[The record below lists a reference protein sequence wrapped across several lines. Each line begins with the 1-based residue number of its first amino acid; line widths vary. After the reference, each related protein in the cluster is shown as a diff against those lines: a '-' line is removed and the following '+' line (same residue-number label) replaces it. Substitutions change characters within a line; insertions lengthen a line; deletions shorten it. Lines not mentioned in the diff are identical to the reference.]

1 MFFNGL
7 LKKVNFLFFALLFA
21 GSLAFSAEEAKRT
34 VITIEN
40 ALNTQYEKDKE
51 TGNDVVVLVGD
62 VRISVTSGE
71 NKNVIFADAIRYD
84 RTSEMM
90 YASGNVSLEMTS
102 ASSGSQ
108 NVTADSLMFNTATL
122 EGVFDDGRVV
132 QTKSDAINLPSG
144 STLVV
149 ASDVFGRSESNTIA
163 FKDGV
168 LTFCDDEDPHWNI
181 KASRI
186 WLLPGGEFAFLNA
199 LLYVGVVPVFYFP
212 AFYYPKDELIFNP
225 VFGYKNRAGYFNQNT
240 FYLFGRKPMETSTTT
255 TSSDD
260 SEGAEK
266 LKALFNFIKPS
277 SLKEQQREG
286 LILHN
291 LDADYKGDTS
301 NYLKIMGDYYTNLG
315 AMVGLDG
322 IYKPKK
328 YITNIE
334 GKFLAGFS
342 NTVFKVDDNYLPV
355 YEGGQRY
362 MDKSNLLGL
371 ELPFRYAANLKLS
384 MSKPF
389 NLSLALPVY
398 SDPFFSNDFDQRNES
413 MDWISYLLEAT
424 EDKKD
429 DETIN
434 EISSFT
440 WNASA
445 SYSVPLPSLVKP
457 YISTLS
463 MDLKSSMV
471 FSSMSAK
478 SSALTNDD
486 ITHDGDLAQWRTYT
500 PLRKFYYPSQITP
513 LTASMSL
520 SGTLFNYSS
529 SSTSSKTTSEK
540 KAPAFV
546 SPLEVPEELLTE
558 SQKAEIERK
567 RKEEEE
573 RALAENNGQKAA
585 GSGDSS
591 LLAKSGKPSETAGDG
606 KDSDGKDS
614 EGQDEKESLLPLEAF
629 PKLSGVSSSSL
640 SIGGFAFSSKYSVKP
655 NFTTQIAY
663 NSSSLDTAE
672 DFEWGEEGQKSRIY
686 IFKLPVTL
694 DNSLSYG
701 GSFLSFSNSNSYSPV
716 WQGHPYIHENG
727 TDSEGKAETIWYSES
742 SKTQLLKSDYT
753 AHKQDI
759 TSSNSF
765 SFKPFAY
772 LSHFKDTGVTYRNS
786 IKILRTEFVSD
797 SVTSPE
803 DEPEYDYNPIW
814 EVIDEDDESELAK
827 SITTHA
833 LDFTLALNEFDNKFT
848 QSFTFTSTLKPQV
861 EAYYGTVRLGFPNT
875 SLTLETGEKKKDA
888 SEDAEFVHQPFK
900 ESLSLTLFK
909 SLKLTQSY
917 SYNREEEYHDSLR
930 FSVSW
935 KNLSASY
942 TQSYTTGYDFEDSKW
957 VAREEKEFLP
967 SSFTLSYSTG
977 TKNLYAWKNRINL
990 GAGLSTNISADLL
1003 RQTNS
1008 SFTFSPSLSL
1018 KIQDFLTLT
1027 FSATSKNSSIYKY
1040 VKPEI
1045 YPETAETNPFVDLMN
1060 GFRFDDDSLRESSS
1074 FKIKSMNFNLTHEMH
1089 DWNFTTSLKIE
1100 PKLLTDSSGVKS
1112 YTYDPYFSLS
1122 IVWNPMSA
1130 MKAEITKDYDEEWT
1144 QIQLK

>member
-1 MFFNGL
+1 MSKSFISKKIIVLLIFAFFL
-7 LKKVNFLFFALLFA
+7 PSLFF
-21 GSLAFSAEEAKRT
+21 SEEEVRRT
-34 VITIEN
+34 VISIEN

-51 TGNDVVVLVGD
+51 SGNDVVLLTGD
-62 VRISVTSGE
+62 VKISVTSGS
-71 NKNVIFADAIRYD
+71 NKNVITADSIRYD

-108 NVTADSLMFNTATL
+108 NVTADSLMFNTSTL

-168 LTFCDDEDPHWNI
+168 LTFCDDENPHWNI

-199 LLYVGVVPVFYFP
+199 LLYVGAVPVFYFP

-240 FYLFGRKPMETSTTT
+240 FYLYGRKPMETSTTT
-255 TSSDD
+255 ASSDD

-277 SLKEQQREG
+277 TLKEQKREG

-291 LDADYKGDTS
+291 LDEDYKGDTT
-301 NYLKIMGDYYTNLG
+301 NYLKVMGDYYTNLG
-315 AMVGLDG
+315 AMVGFDG
-322 IYKPKK
+322 VFKPKK
-328 YITNIE
+328 YISNIE

-342 NTVFKVDDNYLPV
+342 NTVFKDGEDYLPV
-355 YEGGQRY
+355 YKGGDKY
-362 MDKSNLLGL
+362 MDWSNLLGVKM
-371 ELPFRYAANLKLS
+371 PFRYEANLKLS
-384 MSKPF
+384 VTKPF
-389 NLSLALPVY
+389 SLSLSLPVY
-398 SDPFFSNDFDQRNES
+398 SDPFFANDFDERNES
-413 MDWISYLLEAT
+413 MDWISYMLEST
-424 EDKKD
+424 KDEKK

-440 WNASA
+440 WTANA
-445 SYSVPLPSLVKP
+445 SYSVPLPSIIKP
-457 YISTLS
+457 YVSSLS
-463 MDLKSSMV
+463 FTMNSSMV

-478 SSALTNDD
+478 ASALENDD
-486 ITHDGDLAQWRTYT
+486 VQEVDLSLWKSWT

-513 LTASMSL
+513 ITANATL
-520 SGTLFNYSS
+520 SGTLVNISS
-529 SSTSSKTTSEK
+529 SSSKSSTKKNNVTFPVPLVAPEDLLSDSEK
-540 KAPAFV
+540 AALARA
-546 SPLEVPEELLTE
+546 SLSEEELKKVQEEEKLE
-558 SQKAEIERK
+558 KERK
-567 RKEEEE
+567 EKEKEEE
-573 RALAENNGQKAA
+573 AN
-585 GSGDSS
+585 
-591 LLAKSGKPSETAGDG
+591 AKVL
-606 KDSDGKDS
+606 SDDT
-614 EGQDEKESLLPLEAF
+614 F
-629 PKLSGVSSSSL
+629 PKLSGVTASAAKVGGL
-640 SIGGFAFSSKYSVKP
+640 SFTSKYSVKP

-672 DFEWGEEGQKSRIY
+672 DFVWGEDGQKSRLY
-686 IFKLPVTL
+686 IFKMPVSL

-716 WQGHPYIHENG
+716 WQEHPYIHENG
-727 TDSEGKAETIWYSES
+727 TDEDGKAETIWYSES
-742 SKTQLLKSDYT
+742 SKTSLLKTDYA

-765 SFKPFAY
+765 SFKPLAY
-772 LSHFKDTGVTYRNS
+772 LSHFKDTGVTYRNT
-786 IKILRTEFVSD
+786 IKVLRTEFKSD
-797 SVTSPE
+797 SVQSAD

-814 EVIDEDDESELAK
+814 VVMDEDDDEELAK
-827 SITTHA
+827 SITSHA
-833 LDFTLALNEFDNKFT
+833 LDFTVAANEFDNLFT

-861 EAYYGTVRLGFPNT
+861 EAYYGTLKLGFPNT

-909 SLKLTQSY
+909 SFKISQSY
-917 SYNREEEYHDSLR
+917 SYNREEEYHDSLK
-930 FSVSW
+930 FSASW

-942 TQSYTTGYDFEDSKW
+942 TQSYTTGYDFEESKW
-957 VAREEKEFLP
+957 VAREDKEFLP
-967 SSFTLSYSTG
+967 TAFTLSYSTG
-977 TKNLYAWKNRINL
+977 TKNFYAWKNRVNL
-990 GAGLSTNISADLL
+990 GAGFSTNINADLL

-1008 SFTFSPSLSL
+1008 SFTFSPSLTL
-1018 KIQDFLTLT
+1018 KIQDFLSMT
-1027 FSATSKNSSIYKY
+1027 FSATSKNSAIYKY
-1040 VKPEI
+1040 VKPDI
-1045 YPETAETNPFVDLMN
+1045 YPESAETNMFVDLMN
-1060 GFRFDDDSLRESSS
+1060 GFRFDDDTLREKSS
-1074 FKIKSMNFNLTHEMH
+1074 FKIKSMNFTMTHEMH
-1089 DWNFTTSLKIE
+1089 DWNFTCSFKIE
-1100 PKLLTDSSGVKS
+1100 PKLITAADNTKS

-1122 IVWNPMSA
+1122 IIWNPMSA
-1130 MKAEITKDYDEEWT
+1130 MKAEITKDYDKDWT
-1144 QIQLK
+1144 EIKLN